1 MSNPEHLKQIK
12 SVADAYAQIKNAERE
27 RAVEQAQ
34 VEQQPTE
41 APKEQP
47 LEEDADLSIGAVQKP
62 KGANA
67 FKKVQKGF
75 PNRAIAGRALDK
87 ARKVEEFEIE
97 EGMKMDDPK
106 LLKMFDK
113 LKKGSKIKL
122 KTSSTI
128 NKGKDFV
135 EYLVKAKTFVNKGKV
150 EKITLV
156 TVGNEKAVKKFL
168 YKRDGTVGF
177 AIGDMGA
184 SIDDIKEAKNAEF
197 TPHMMYDPKTGKGY
211 KANTHA
217 DHLKMKDMGYTHE
230 KPEVEEDKTKKKGNV
245 TLNPELAEDGHT
257 DVASAIRKCK
267 TIIED
272 AQDIMTA
279 LQAVSPEDDLP
290 TWWTNKM
297 AVSANSL
304 NSMRDYIK
312 NPGTSKE

>member
-1 MSNPEHLKQIK
+1 MSNPDHLKQIK

-34 VEQQPTE
+34 VEQPTE

-47 LEEDADLSIGAVQKP
+47 LEEDADLSIGGAQKSQ
-62 KGANA
+62 GAHA

-87 ARKVEEFEIE
+87 ARKVE
-97 EGMKMDDPK
+97 
-106 LLKMFDK
+106 
-113 LKKGSKIKL
+113 
-122 KTSSTI
+122 
-128 NKGKDFV
+128 
-135 EYLVKAKTFVNKGKV
+135 AK
-150 EKITLV
+150 
-156 TVGNEKAVKKFL
+156 
-168 YKRDGTVGF
+168 
-177 AIGDMGA
+177 
-184 SIDDIKEAKNAEF
+184 
-197 TPHMMYDPKTGKGY
+197 
-211 KANTHA
+211 
-217 DHLKMKDMGYTHE
+217 
-230 KPEVEEDKTKKKGNV
+230 EEDEKDEVKSKKKGPV
-245 TLNPELAEDGHT
+245 TVNPDLAEDGHT

-312 NPGTSKE
+312 NPGASEE